1 MTSEVRVGI
10 LFFLGLGLA
19 VWFTFFVTS
28 MGRPKGDLY
37 VRFGKVMQ
45 LKDGD
50 AVTYNGVRVGTVAK
64 VEPDLV
70 GEKALVKVTFSIDK
84 EVRSRVVLNG
94 APRFRIG
101 SGLLGGAHLE
111 ILSDGGEPISQ
122 ERLEGIEGETPIA
135 VADAVERVYTLIEEN
150 RESIND
156 AIVSLR
162 DGVAN
167 FSKAMV
173 EVEGMVKDNR
183 EQVGRTVKSIG
194 DMSANIDKLVV
205 DNREQIKQLL
215 IHFDAASKQVAELVA
230 ENRTDLREAF
240 DHLPA
245 LVASITEAAK
255 RIEAM
260 VAENS
265 GDVRTTMQQL
275 AAFAPK
281 LDRIGA
287 NLELITKQI
296 SEGKGTVGKLVFED
310 TLHTKAVQATDN
322 LNQRLD
328 EVKPFTSGLS
338 DLKLYAGV
346 DGGWNTDTSY
356 GSAGAYLRL
365 EPRPWKYYQGGVSYR
380 GAPEDRETTRED
392 PDKLQIDFNIEL
404 GWRFI
409 PDNERQFYWL
419 TVAGGLIESKLG
431 ARVFVPLG
439 SDRLRLHMMARQKDD
454 DRDPTDRRFEEGD
467 GQVLARAT
475 IEWQPFE
482 RWRISIVGGAD
493 DLVDDPA
500 PWFGLRGELLD
511 NDLRNLTTITGIA
524 P

>member
-19 VWFTFFVTS
+19 IWFTFFVTS
-28 MGRPKGDLY
+28 FGRPKGDLA
-37 VRFGKVMQ
+37 VKFAKVQQ
-45 LKDGD
+45 LKSGD
-50 AVTYNGVRVGTVAK
+50 AVTYNGVRIGTVAV
-64 VEPDLV
+64 VEPDV
-70 GEKALVKVTFSIDK
+70 VEGKALVKVTFSVDK
-84 EVRSRVVLNG
+84 ELRSRVLLNG
-94 APRFRIG
+94 APKFRIG
-101 SGLLGGAHLE
+101 SGLLGGAYLE
-111 ILSDGGEPISQ
+111 ILSDGGEEISQ
-122 ERLEGIEGETPIA
+122 ARLDGIVGETPAA
-135 VADAVERVYTLIEEN
+135 VADAVHSVYTLIEEN
-150 RESIND
+150 RKNIND
-156 AIVSLR
+156 TMIALKDAVNEFKSAMGEIK
-162 DGVAN
+162 GV
-167 FSKAMV
+167 V
-173 EVEGMVKDNR
+173 EDNR
-183 EQVGRTVKSIG
+183 DQVKKTVASIG
-194 DMSANIDKLVV
+194 DMSANINKLVV
-205 DNREQIKQLL
+205 ENRDQIKQLL

-240 DHLPA
+240 DQLPA

-260 VAENS
+260 VADNS

-338 DLKLYAGV
+338 DLKFYAGL
-346 DGGWNTDTSY
+346 DGGWNFDTES
-356 GSAGAYLRL
+356 GTGGAYLRV

-380 GAPEDRETTRED
+380 SSPNDIDADRED
-392 PDKLQIDFNIEL
+392 PDKLHIDFNLEL

-409 PDNERQFYWL
+409 PNQSGQFYWL
-419 TVAGGLIESKLG
+419 TVAGGLIDSKLG
-431 ARVFVPLG
+431 GRVFVPLG
-439 SDRLRLHMMARQKDD
+439 TERLRLHVMAREKDD
-454 DRDPTDRRFEEGD
+454 ERDATDRRFEAGD
-467 GQVLARAT
+467 GQVMARAMV
-475 IEWQPFE
+475 EWQPFE
-482 RWRISIVGGAD
+482 RWRIWVTGGAD
-493 DLVDDPA
+493 DLVDNPS
-500 PWFGLRGELLD
+500 PWFGMRAELLD
-511 NDLRNLTTITGIA
+511 NDLRNLTTISGVA

>member
-28 MGRPKGDLY
+28 IGRPKGDLF
-37 VRFGKVMQ
+37 VRFPKVLQ

-64 VEPDLV
+64 VEPDV
-70 GEKALVKVTFSIDK
+70 VADKAVVKVIFSVDD
-84 EVRSRVVLNG
+84 EVRSRVLLNG
-94 APRFRIG
+94 APRFSIG
-101 SGLLGGAHLE
+101 SGLLGGAYLE
-111 ILSDGGEPISQ
+111 IISDGGEPISQ
-122 ERLEGIEGETPIA
+122 ARLDGIMGETPAA
-135 VADAVERVYTLIEEN
+135 VADAVNSLYRLIEEN
-150 RESIND
+150 RESVNETMIALKD
-156 AIVSLR
+156 AVVQFKGAMEQVQ
-162 DGVAN
+162 GV
-167 FSKAMV
+167 
-173 EVEGMVKDNR
+173 VKDNR
-183 EQVGRTVKSIG
+183 EQVGKTVASIG
-194 DMSANIDKLVV
+194 EMSANINKLVV
-205 DNREQIKQLL
+205 DNREQIKHLL
-215 IHFDAASKQVAELVA
+215 VHFDAASKQVAELVA

-240 DHLPA
+240 DQLPA
-245 LVASITEAAK
+245 LVASITDAAK

-260 VAENS
+260 VADNS

-310 TLHTKAVQATDN
+310 TLHTKAVQATES
-322 LNQRLD
+322 LNDRLE

-338 DLKLYAGV
+338 DLKLYAGL

-356 GSAGAYLRL
+356 GTAIAYLRL

-380 GAPEDRETTRED
+380 SAPADRETANED
-392 PDKLQIDFNIEL
+392 PDKLHVDFNIEL

-409 PDNERQFYWL
+409 PDNDRQFYWL
-419 TVAGGLIESKLG
+419 TVAGGLIESKIG

-439 SDRLRLHMMARQKDD
+439 TDRLRLHMMARQKDD
-454 DRDPTDRRFEEGD
+454 DREPDDRRFEEGEGD
-467 GQVLARAT
+467 VLARAT
-475 IEWQPFE
+475 IEWQPFA

-493 DLVDDPA
+493 DLVDNPS

-511 NDLRNLTTITGIA
+511 NDLRNLTTITGLA